1 MFITRAVKVV
11 NIMLLKNVSFFLS
24 LQPLKISFLIPLLSF
39 TTPTTVFYF
48 FNFLYLTER
57 IGILKLPVSELTPP

>member
-48 FNFLYLTER
+48 F
-57 IGILKLPVSELTPP
+57 